1 MAVMRQHVS
10 RDDPPASLEKDEPE
24 RFPIPTAPRLIYT
37 LSNYASEVSNETRR
51 YNMSFPNRYDRNK
64 IALSEE
70 ECAKLANKRIAIV
83 GCGGLGGAVIEAL
96 ARIGVG
102 YLRVIDGD
110 VFEESNLNRQL
121 LCTESALGREKALV
135 AAERIAA
142 INSSVQAEP
151 LVTFL
156 TESNA
161 ASLLSDVDCVVD
173 CLDNLEARF
182 WTAHACQNRGLPLVY
197 GAIAG
202 WFGQVCTVYPG
213 DVSFVSIYGE
223 PFGESQHKKLGN
235 LPFTAYSIAAFQ
247 ASEAVKVVLG
257 KPGQIRNRLLMID
270 LLDGSVDDME
280 LR

>member
-1 MAVMRQHVS
+1 
-10 RDDPPASLEKDEPE
+10 
-24 RFPIPTAPRLIYT
+24 
-37 LSNYASEVSNETRR
+37 
-51 YNMSFPNRYDRNK
+51 MSFPHRYDRNMA
-64 IALSEE
+64 ALTEE
-70 ECAKLANKRIAIV
+70 ECARLAEKRIAVV

-102 YLRVIDGD
+102 HLRVIDGD

-121 LCTESALGREKALV
+121 LCTESSLGREKALV

-142 INSSVQAEP
+142 INGEVKAEP
-151 LVTFL
+151 MVAFL
-156 TESNA
+156 SEGNA

-182 WTAHACQNRGLPLVY
+182 WMAHACQNAGLPLVY

-247 ASEAVKVVLG
+247 AAEAVKVVLE

>member
-1 MAVMRQHVS
+1 
-10 RDDPPASLEKDEPE
+10 
-24 RFPIPTAPRLIYT
+24 
-37 LSNYASEVSNETRR
+37 
-51 YNMSFPNRYDRNK
+51 MSFPHRYDRNMA
-64 IALSEE
+64 ALTEE
-70 ECAKLANKRIAIV
+70 ECARLAEKRIAVV

-121 LCTESALGREKALV
+121 LCTESSLGREKALV
-135 AAERIAA
+135 AAERIEA
-142 INSSVQAEP
+142 INGEVKAEP
-151 LVTFL
+151 MVAFL
-156 TESNA
+156 SEGNA

-182 WTAHACQNRGLPLVY
+182 WMAHACQNAGLPLVY

-247 ASEAVKVVLG
+247 AAEAVKVVLE
-257 KPGQIRNRLLMID
+257 KLGQIRNRLLMID

>member
-1 MAVMRQHVS
+1 MVFR
-10 RDDPPASLEKDEPE
+10 
-24 RFPIPTAPRLIYT
+24 
-37 LSNYASEVSNETRR
+37 
-51 YNMSFPNRYDRNK
+51 NRYDRNK
-64 IALSEE
+64 AALTES
-70 ECAKLANKRIAIV
+70 ECAELAGKRITVV

-102 YLRVIDGD
+102 HIRTIDGD

-121 LCTESALGREKALV
+121 LCTESSLGRDKAVV

-142 INSSVQAEP
+142 INSEVEAEP
-151 LVTFL
+151 IVAYLK
-156 TESNA
+156 EENA
-161 ASLLSDVDCVVD
+161 ASLLKGSDCVVD

-182 WTAHACQNRGLPLVY
+182 WMAHSCQHLGLPLVY

-247 ASEAVKVVLG
+247 SAEAVKVVLG
-257 KPGQIRNRLLMID
+257 KPSQIRNRMLMID

>member
-1 MAVMRQHVS
+1 
-10 RDDPPASLEKDEPE
+10 
-24 RFPIPTAPRLIYT
+24 
-37 LSNYASEVSNETRR
+37 
-51 YNMSFPNRYDRNK
+51 MSFPHRYDRNMA
-64 IALSEE
+64 ALTEE
-70 ECAKLANKRIAIV
+70 ECARLTEKRIAVV

-121 LCTESALGREKALV
+121 LCTESSLGREKALV
-135 AAERIAA
+135 AAERIGA
-142 INSSVQAEP
+142 INGEVKAEP
-151 LVTFL
+151 MVAFL
-156 TESNA
+156 SEGNA

-182 WTAHACQNRGLPLVY
+182 WMAHACQNAGLPLVY

-247 ASEAVKVVLG
+247 AAEAVKVVLE

>member
-1 MAVMRQHVS
+1 
-10 RDDPPASLEKDEPE
+10 
-24 RFPIPTAPRLIYT
+24 
-37 LSNYASEVSNETRR
+37 
-51 YNMSFPNRYDRNK
+51 MSFPHRYDRNMA
-64 IALSEE
+64 ALTEE
-70 ECAKLANKRIAIV
+70 ECARLAEKRIAVV

-121 LCTESALGREKALV
+121 LCTESSLGREKSLV
-135 AAERIAA
+135 AAERIGA
-142 INSSVQAEP
+142 INGEVKAEP
-151 LVTFL
+151 MVAFL
-156 TESNA
+156 SEGNA
-161 ASLLSDVDCVVD
+161 ISLLSDVDCVVD

-182 WTAHACQNRGLPLVY
+182 WMAHACQNAGLPLVY

-247 ASEAVKVVLG
+247 AAEAVKVVLE